1 MALVEPSS
9 IAEAS
14 DDELVDAME
23 QLHGLMSA
31 AHARL
36 LSFVAAYEER
46 GAFLSD
52 GAPSMADWLAAR
64 LHLSRS
70 SARAWA
76 ACASGLSHLPALAG
90 AFGEGMLSFE
100 QVEPLARVAGPVED
114 EHLSL
119 LAPAWS
125 VAQCRLYAR
134 RARPVG
140 TEEANKAYERRFLT
154 MHKNRD
160 GELRISGLLD
170 PEGGSVVE
178 QALCDKAEQA
188 SPDPATGQFE
198 PYAKRVADALV
209 ELVAAGHHATEP
221 GRATV
226 VVHVDSDVLARAGA
240 DRDARG
246 AHEETSQGPAPAP
259 DSAPAPGPAPAPAPG
274 LVDSLADEAEGG
286 SVEAEGGQGLSAE
299 TARRLSCDC
308 IWQLVMEA
316 YGTDAAEVAKARRS
330 APGWLR
336 RQLRR
341 RDATCRFPGCE
352 RTRLLHAHHIRHWA
366 SGGPTE
372 ASNLVFLCSRHHRF
386 VHEEGWVISGDP
398 ASELSFTSPGGR
410 SFPSRPVPLRPDLA
424 TRIFGPDPPSPDQP
438 RPDPPRPDPPPQ
450 GSA

>member
-9 IAEAS
+9 MAEAS

-209 ELVAAGHHATEP
+209 DLVAAGHHATEP

-226 VVHVDSDVLARAGA
+226 VVHVDGDVLA
-240 DRDARG
+240 
-246 AHEETSQGPAPAP
+246 AP
-259 DSAPAPGPAPAPAPG
+259 
-274 LVDSLADEAEGG
+274 VDSLAGEAEGG

-308 IWQLVMEA
+308 IWQLVVEA

>member
-1 MALVEPSS
+1 
-9 IAEAS
+9 AEAS

-209 ELVAAGHHATEP
+209 DLVAAGHHATEP

-226 VVHVDSDVLARAGA
+226 VVHVDGDVLA
-240 DRDARG
+240 
-246 AHEETSQGPAPAP
+246 AP
-259 DSAPAPGPAPAPAPG
+259 
-274 LVDSLADEAEGG
+274 VDSLAGEAEGG

-308 IWQLVMEA
+308 IWQLVVEA